1 MNNPTI
7 SAVAAIGKNRELG
20 KNGKLIWNIAE
31 DMKHFKEITSGH
43 AVIMGRKTYESIGRP
58 LPNRTNIII
67 TRNSDF
73 TAQGCIVVQSI
84 DEAISEAKKYD
95 TQEVFIIG
103 GGEIYKQAINLT
115 NKLYLTIVNESAQ
128 ADTFF
133 PEYSDFSLFEK
144 KEICTKSKHHISFC
158 IYQR

>member
-58 LPNRTNIII
+58 LSNRTNIII

>member
-58 LPNRTNIII
+58 LSNRTNIII

-133 PEYSDFSLFEK
+133 PEYSDFSLCEK